1 MRTPIHSGPA
11 TASAAISSLAIA
23 AALLAGCAAGSA
35 ITPPGSDAPTE
46 SPRPAT
52 SLVASPAGSAT
63 LPVITP
69 VPSPAQAGSAQ
80 PAGTPIPAPTET
92 ASPAV
97 AATARP
103 TATPRPVATPAR
115 PAGTPLATPRPT
127 AAAARGSITG
137 QALAGPTCPVAKL
150 PPDPACADRPVP
162 GVVIVI
168 TDAAGSVV
176 QSVTTDGEGR
186 YTIKLPPGTYTLT
199 PQPRQGLMRTAAP
212 ATVSLA
218 AGATETVDFA
228 YDTGI
233 R

>member
-1 MRTPIHSGPA
+1 MAPGSGTPTQSRGPG
-11 TASAAISSLAIA
+11 TTQIASPAQSVTLP
-23 AALLAGCAAGSA
+23 A
-35 ITPPGSDAPTE
+35 ITPA
-46 SPRPAT
+46 
-52 SLVASPAGSAT
+52 
-63 LPVITP
+63 
-69 VPSPAQAGSAQ
+69 PSPAQAGSVA
-80 PAGTPIPAPTET
+80 PAATPIPSPTET
-92 ASPAV
+92 ASAAV

-103 TATPRPVATPAR
+103 IATARPVATPAP
-115 PAGTPLATPRPT
+115 PARTPPPTPRAT

-150 PPDPACADRPVP
+150 PPDPTCADRPVP

-176 QSVTTDGEGR
+176 ASVTTDAEGR
-186 YTIKLPPGTYTLT
+186 YAIGLPPGTYTLT

-212 ATVSLA
+212 ATVSLV